1 MNFIPNILLAVIEKQ
16 KAFETLLFVQKI
28 KERSFN
34 PNITQKNNIS
44 YKSTMFVFE
53 LTYICLIIELY
64 IKLDKCFKSIAN
76 GCSTNKVCI
85 YL

>member
-1 MNFIPNILLAVIEKQ
+1 MNFIPNILLAVIEKH
-16 KAFETLLFVQKI
+16 KAFKMLLFVQNI

-34 PNITQKNNIS
+34 ANITQKINIS

-64 IKLDKCFKSIAN
+64 IKLDKCFKTLQRAVQQ
-76 GCSTNKVCI
+76 TKCI